1 MGRTLRGP
9 RRCARSRTRG
19 PVMNPL
25 VSIVIPTCNAGPVL
39 EHVLCAIESQDWDG
53 IREIV
58 AIDSGSTDGSVE
70 RLMRHGAT
78 VLHVGRN
85 RFNHGDTRNAALARV
100 RGALAVLIVQ
110 DAVPASQSWLSALIE
125 PLAADETVAGSFA
138 RQTSAP
144 GASSV
149 TTYYLSKWAAAGDE
163 PRIAGPLT
171 REHFERMSPHERH
184 AACAFD
190 NVCSCIRV
198 SAWRAHPFR
207 TTAIAEDLEWA
218 RDVLLA
224 GYRLVYTPAAVVR
237 HSHERSIHY
246 ELQRTYLVH
255 QRLQTLFGL
264 STIPTVGS
272 LVRSVAA
279 TVPANARIAAREGD
293 RRARAVLRAAALGVA
308 TPLGQYL
315 GARSARE
322 GRELLRTRGI

>member
-1 MGRTLRGP
+1 MK
-9 RRCARSRTRG
+9 
-19 PVMNPL
+19 PL

-39 EHVLCAIESQDWDG
+39 EQVLCAIESQDWG
-53 IREIV
+53 GVREIV

-85 RFNHGDTRNAALARV
+85 HFNHGDTRNTALSRV
-100 RGALAVLIVQ
+100 QGALAVLLVQ
-110 DAVPASQSWLSALIE
+110 DAVPASPSWLGALID
-125 PLAADETVAGSFA
+125 PLLRDETVAGSFA
-138 RQTSAP
+138 RQAPAP

-149 TTYYLSKWAAAGDE
+149 TTHYLSKWAAAAED
-163 PRIAGPLT
+163 PRVIEPLT
-171 REHFERMSPHERH
+171 GEQFERMSPHERH

-190 NVCSCIRV
+190 NVCSCLRV

-207 TTAIAEDLEWA
+207 RTAIAEDLEWA

-224 GYRLVYTPAAVVR
+224 GYRLVYAPAAVVR
-237 HSHERSIHY
+237 HSHERSIRY

-279 TVPANARIAAREGD
+279 TVPANARIAARERD
-293 RRARAVLRAAALGVA
+293 RRTRAVLRAAALGVA

-315 GARSARE
+315 GARSARD

>member
-1 MGRTLRGP
+1 
-9 RRCARSRTRG
+9 
-19 PVMNPL
+19 MNPL
-25 VSIVIPTCNAGPVL
+25 VSIVIPTWNAGPLLEQVL
-39 EHVLCAIESQDWDG
+39 AAIESQDSG
-53 IREIV
+53 YVREIV

-70 RLMRHGAT
+70 RLLRHGAT
-78 VLHVGRN
+78 VLHAERT
-85 RFNHGDTRNAALARV
+85 RFNHGDTRNAALSRV
-100 RGALAVLIVQ
+100 RGAFAVLLVQ
-110 DAVPASQSWLSALIE
+110 DAVPASHSWLSALID
-125 PLAADETVAGSFA
+125 PLVTDEAVAGSFA
-138 RQTSAP
+138 RQAPAP

-163 PRIAGPLT
+163 PRVAGPLT
-171 REHFERMSPHERH
+171 REDFARMSPHERH
-184 AACAFD
+184 AMCAFD

-218 RDVLLA
+218 RDVLLD

-246 ELQRTYLVH
+246 ELPRTYLVH

-264 STIPTVGS
+264 STIPTVSS

-279 TVPANARIAAREGD
+279 TVPVNARIAARD
-293 RRARAVLRAAALGVA
+293 RHRRARAVLRAAALGVA
-308 TPLGQYL
+308 MPLGQYL